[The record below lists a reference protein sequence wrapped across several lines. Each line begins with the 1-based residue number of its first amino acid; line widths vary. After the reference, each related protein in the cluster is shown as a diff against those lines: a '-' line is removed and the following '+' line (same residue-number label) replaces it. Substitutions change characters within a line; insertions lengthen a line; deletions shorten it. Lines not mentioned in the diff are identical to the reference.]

1 MCTGQKPNTEMIA
14 EISPECIVPDG
25 PSRGLAVVNRH
36 MQLSRILPRKAVDAT
51 ADVQLEKTL
60 ASLSVG
66 DAPQEVL
73 AGDAEDPFKDD
84 PEFEVANPNIFVV
97 GDSADAFGAIKA
109 GHTAYWQVC
118 PNIHDPKC
126 CTDRSFL
133 RARSQCGT
141 FYDL

>member
-1 MCTGQKPNTEMIA
+1 MIA
-14 EISPECIVPDG
+14 DISPECIVPDG
-25 PSRGLAVVNRH
+25 PSRGMAVVNRH
-36 MQLSRILPRKAVDAT
+36 MQLSRILPKKALDAT

-60 ASLSVG
+60 AGLSVG
-66 DAPQEVL
+66 DAPQQVL

-118 PNIHDPKC
+118 STVSHPKC
-126 CTDRSFL
+126 RTDRSFH

-141 FYDL
+141 SCDL